1 MAAFATPAESQE
13 PAQKGF
19 QELGWQ
25 RRWGLPG
32 LFLQLLEVY
41 VRLEAKSYLPSM
53 LVQFSAIYAPEE
65 QEWGRPGAK
74 YQMVGFHDGRRGTKF
89 SLFRLDLPEHQG
101 GVKSDRILSG
111 DFHEHLHPPNLNLS
125 EAPQPSGPPTPA
137 SNLVKRGSLGLGP
150 GNFLRGLSE
159 W

>member
-53 LVQFSAIYAPEE
+53 LVQFMLLRNKNGEDQGLNTKWWASMMAEEE
-65 QEWGRPGAK
+65 QSSPSSGWTCQSIREESSQIGS
-74 YQMVGFHDGRRGTKF
+74 YQVIFMST
-89 SLFRLDLPEHQG
+89 STLPT
-101 GVKSDRILSG
+101 L
-111 DFHEHLHPPNLNLS
+111 
-125 EAPQPSGPPTPA
+125 T
-137 SNLVKRGSLGLGP
+137 
-150 GNFLRGLSE
+150 
-159 W
+159 